1 MAVLSDYTSGTIT
14 VTQGSA
20 DFTGTDTLWRTMRFR
35 EGDMVLLQ
43 GYTMVIKG
51 ADEPG
56 LPIASN
62 TSGQF
67 TEPWPGTS
75 GTFEYRM
82 RYMSD
87 GARVSGQSA
96 ELIELLGDG
105 NVVALG
111 GLEGSVDEMPIF
123 TGPGAMTV
131 ISKRELTQGVEYD
144 VQVNTIADRAA
155 YDAQSQGFTVLVSD
169 IGDGRA
175 AVYSKVSAATGDWA
189 DPAFLTGPIGPA
201 ADVEVGS
208 TTTLPAGTPASVTST
223 PTPTGISL
231 EFGIPLSELT
241 DDDKALLSNAVT
253 DANAAADRAASYTP
267 NSVSRSISGLVPY
280 NDAVSP
286 LTVIGVSPR
295 TARNSTN
302 DVDIV
307 LVSGILKRIDA
318 AWAAGSGQG
327 GLDTGTVAIYA
338 TYHLFVIRNPTSGAI
353 DVLISA
359 SASSPLLPSGFTQF
373 RRIAALKTN
382 DNANIYP
389 GVWYA
394 NGEFAF
400 NPPPPHTMLAP
411 TSVTLWETFGPTGV
425 KTKVKYMVNA
435 NDYDTGNPGFAVV
448 FRDPALGIPTT
459 FGQFAAWKPDG
470 IATTEVLEAWTDNLA
485 RVYQGGLFSR
495 PSSQL
500 LQSYI
505 IGWTDHRDE
514 FA

>member
-1 MAVLSDYTSGTIT
+1 MAIRPDFDIGTLTLTS
-14 VTQGSA
+14 GSA
-20 DFTGTDTLWRTMRFR
+20 DFTTSGSALEVAKVSAGDAIIAPSGHVLIIASITGQNSGTLYLPCPAAAAGTDLPLRIRFQPDGSR
-35 EGDMVLLQ
+35 YQGAVRNLIDLLSS
-43 GYTMVIKG
+43 GNLEALSGIVG
-51 ADEPG
+51 AADQ
-56 LPIASN
+56 I
-62 TSGQF
+62 
-67 TEPWPGTS
+67 
-75 GTFEYRM
+75 
-82 RYMSD
+82 
-87 GARVSGQSA
+87 
-96 ELIELLGDG
+96 
-105 NVVALG
+105 
-111 GLEGSVDEMPIF
+111 PIF
-123 TGPGAMTV
+123 TGPGAMTTIYKGDLV
-131 ISKRELTQGVEYD
+131 DGVAFDAQVDDIAGRAEYD
-144 VQVNTIADRAA
+144 GQNE
-155 YDAQSQGFTVLVSD
+155 GFTVLVSD
-169 IGDGRA
+169 VGDGRS
-175 AVYSKVSAATGDWA
+175 AVFVKRSNASGDWS
-189 DPAFLTGPIGPA
+189 DPSYVTGPIGPA
-201 ADVEVGS
+201 SEIEVGS
-208 TTTLPAGTPASVTST
+208 TTTLPAGSPASVTST

-231 EFGIPLSELT
+231 DFGIPLSELT
-241 DDDKALLSNAVT
+241 DDDKTLLSNAVT

-286 LTVIGVSPR
+286 LTVIGVSPG

-307 LVSGILKRIDA
+307 LVSGILKQIDA
-318 AWAAGSGQG
+318 AWSAGSGQG
-327 GLDTGTVAIYA
+327 GLDTGTVAIYT

-359 SASSPLLPSGFTQF
+359 SASSPLLPSGFTQY

-400 NPPPPHTMLAP
+400 SPPPPHTMPAP

-505 IGWTDHRDE
+505 IGWTDYRDE